1 MLFLRLYLLMMLI
14 NLYLKS
20 NVFAMFYFFSVIFF
34 WFQKLSF
41 KMIQHINKIAIV
53 ILLFQYLVLLCDI
66 N

>member
-1 MLFLRLYLLMMLI
+1 
-14 NLYLKS
+14 
-20 NVFAMFYFFSVIFF
+20 MFYFFSVIFF